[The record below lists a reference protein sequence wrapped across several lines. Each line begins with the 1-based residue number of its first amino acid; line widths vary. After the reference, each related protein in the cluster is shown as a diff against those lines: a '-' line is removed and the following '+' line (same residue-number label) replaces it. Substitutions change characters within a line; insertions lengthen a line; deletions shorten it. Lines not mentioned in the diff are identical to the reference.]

1 MNITKK
7 ILSVILSV
15 ILAVAVFGVC
25 ASAEGTANGDESMTV
40 TVSTDKDVYAPGDE
54 ITVTVSL
61 KTNFNM
67 TAFRFPILFN
77 SDVFEIPNLI
87 GLTALNTTK
96 VKGTLL
102 ANSLNDGSASVDGYD
117 SSEFSVVLVQWTAG
131 ITDSTMGVLNLPN
144 GEQSFSFKVKAKT
157 SAAGKEGTFF
167 IPSGYKGFYNQAIQ
181 TPTDATTIYYIDDTK
196 FTKNFVDKT
205 VSVVGE
211 TVDLVPNAA
220 YDSEAVIDKD
230 RMLVYGFEMGMET
243 TAELKQKVI
252 VTGSGT
258 IKTVYTDLGLGTGA
272 LINVVDGGTVV
283 KTYTVVIFGD
293 VNGDAIID
301 TNDLFVFEIV
311 ANGMGDFDTS
321 ACEFAADLNGDE
333 VIDTMDT
340 AVEEMAANSLID
352 INQVIPMESF

>member
-131 ITDSTMGVLNLPN
+131 ITNSTMGVLNLPN

-167 IPSGYKGFYNQAIQ
+167 IPSEYKGFYNQAIQ
-181 TPTDATTIYYIDDTK
+181 TPTDATTVYYIDDAK
-196 FTKNFVDKT
+196 FTKEFVSKT

-211 TVDLVPNAA
+211 TVDLVPNTA
-220 YDSEAVIDKD
+220 YDSQAVIDKD
-230 RMLVYGFEMGMET
+230 RMFVYGFDVGMGT
-243 TAELKQKVI
+243 TAELKQKV
-252 VTGSGT
+252 VASGSGT
-258 IKTVYTDLGLGTGA
+258 IKVVYTDYGLGTGA
-272 LINVVDGGTVV
+272 KINVLSDNTVV
-283 KTYTVVIFGD
+283 KSYTIIIFGD
-293 VNGDAIID
+293 VNGDAVID
-301 TNDLFVFEIV
+301 TNDSSDVL
-311 ANGMGDFDTS
+311 S
-321 ACEFAADLNGDE
+321 AASGLKDYEDDCIIMAADLNGDSS
-333 VIDTMDT
+333 VDTMDSGIIFSV
-340 AVEEMAANSLID
+340 ASAIID
-352 INQVIPMESF
+352 LDQVNPY

>member
-102 ANSLNDGSASVDGYD
+102 ANSLNDGSTSVDGYD

-167 IPSGYKGFYNQAIQ
+167 IPSEYKGFYNQAIQ

-220 YDSEAVIDKD
+220 YDSQAVIDKD
-230 RMLVYGFEMGMET
+230 RMFVYGFDVGMGT
-243 TAELKQKVI
+243 TAELKQKV
-252 VTGSGT
+252 VASGSGT
-258 IKTVYTDLGLGTGA
+258 IKVVYTEYGLGTGA
-272 LINVVDGGTVV
+272 KINVLSDNTVV
-283 KTYTVVIFGD
+283 KSYTIIIFGD
-293 VNGDAIID
+293 VNGDAVID
-301 TNDLFVFEIV
+301 TNYASDVL
-311 ANGMGDFDTS
+311 S
-321 ACEFAADLNGDE
+321 AASGLKDYEDDCIIMAADLNGDGN
-333 VIDTMDT
+333 IDTMDSGIVFSV
-340 AVEEMAANSLID
+340 ASAIID
-352 INQVIPMESF
+352 LDQVNPY

>member
-102 ANSLNDGSASVDGYD
+102 ANSLNDGSTSVDGYD

-167 IPSGYKGFYNQAIQ
+167 IPSEYKGFYNQAIQ

-211 TVDLVPNAA
+211 TVDLVPNTA
-220 YDSEAVIDKD
+220 YESQAVIDKD

-252 VTGSGT
+252 ATGSGT

-301 TNDLFVFEIV
+301 TNDLFVVEIV

-352 INQVIPMESF
+352 INQVNPMESF

>member
-220 YDSEAVIDKD
+220 YESQAVIDKD

-252 VTGSGT
+252 ATGSGT

-301 TNDLFVFEIV
+301 TNDLFVVEIV

-352 INQVIPMESF
+352 INQVNPMESF

>member
-117 SSEFSVVLVQWTAG
+117 SSKFSVVHVQWTAG
-131 ITDSTMGVLNLPN
+131 ITTSTMGVLNLPN

-167 IPSGYKGFYNQAIQ
+167 IPSEYKGFYNQAIQ
-181 TPTDATTIYYIDDTK
+181 TPTDATTVYYIDDAK
-196 FTKNFVDKT
+196 FTKEFVSKT

-220 YDSEAVIDKD
+220 YDSQAVIDKD
-230 RMLVYGFEMGMET
+230 RMFVYGFDVGMGT
-243 TAELKQKVI
+243 TAELKQKV
-252 VTGSGT
+252 VASGSGT
-258 IKTVYTDLGLGTGA
+258 IKVVYTDYGLGTGA
-272 LINVVDGGTVV
+272 KINVLSDNTVV
-283 KTYTVVIFGD
+283 KSYTIIIFGD
-293 VNGDAIID
+293 VNGDAVID
-301 TNDLFVFEIV
+301 TNDSSDVL
-311 ANGMGDFDTS
+311 S
-321 ACEFAADLNGDE
+321 AASGLKDYEDDCIIMAADLNGDGS
-333 VIDTMDT
+333 VDTMDSGIIFSV
-340 AVEEMAANSLID
+340 ASAIID
-352 INQVIPMESF
+352 LDQVKPY

>member
-40 TVSTDKDVYAPGDE
+40 TVSTDRDVYAPGDE

-102 ANSLNDGSASVDGYD
+102 ANSLNDGSTSVDGYD

-167 IPSGYKGFYNQAIQ
+167 IPSEYKGFYNQAIQ

-220 YDSEAVIDKD
+220 YDSQAVIDKD
-230 RMLVYGFEMGMET
+230 RMFVYGFDVGMGT
-243 TAELKQKVI
+243 TAELKQKV
-252 VTGSGT
+252 VASGSGT
-258 IKTVYTDLGLGTGA
+258 IKVVYTEYGLGTGA
-272 LINVVDGGTVV
+272 KINVLSDNTVV
-283 KTYTVVIFGD
+283 KSYTIIIFGD
-293 VNGDAIID
+293 VNGDAVID
-301 TNDLFVFEIV
+301 TNDSSDVL
-311 ANGMGDFDTS
+311 S
-321 ACEFAADLNGDE
+321 AASGLKDYEDDCIIMAADLNGDGN
-333 VIDTMDT
+333 IDTMDSGIVFSV
-340 AVEEMAANSLID
+340 ASAIID
-352 INQVIPMESF
+352 LDQVNPY

>member
-87 GLTALNTTK
+87 GLMALNTTK

-131 ITDSTMGVLNLPN
+131 ITNSTMGVLNLPN

-167 IPSGYKGFYNQAIQ
+167 IPSEYKGFYNQAIQ
-181 TPTDATTIYYIDDTK
+181 TPTDATTVYYIDDAK
-196 FTKNFVDKT
+196 FTKEFVSKT

-211 TVDLVPNAA
+211 TVDLVPNTA
-220 YDSEAVIDKD
+220 YDSQAVIDKD
-230 RMLVYGFEMGMET
+230 RMFVYGFDVGMGT
-243 TAELKQKVI
+243 TAELKQKV
-252 VTGSGT
+252 VASGSGT
-258 IKTVYTDLGLGTGA
+258 IKVVYTDYGLGTGA
-272 LINVVDGGTVV
+272 KINVLSDNTVV
-283 KTYTVVIFGD
+283 KSYTIIIFGD
-293 VNGDAIID
+293 VNGDAVID
-301 TNDLFVFEIV
+301 TNDSSDVL
-311 ANGMGDFDTS
+311 S
-321 ACEFAADLNGDE
+321 AASGLKDYEDDCIIMAADLNGDSS
-333 VIDTMDT
+333 VDTMDSGIIFSV
-340 AVEEMAANSLID
+340 ASAIID
-352 INQVIPMESF
+352 LDQVNPY

>member
-167 IPSGYKGFYNQAIQ
+167 IPSEYKGFYNQAIQ
-181 TPTDATTIYYIDDTK
+181 TPTDATTVYYIDDTK

-220 YDSEAVIDKD
+220 YDSQAVIDKD
-230 RMLVYGFEMGMET
+230 RMFVYGFDVGMGT
-243 TAELKQKVI
+243 TAELKQKV
-252 VTGSGT
+252 VASGSGT
-258 IKTVYTDLGLGTGA
+258 IKVVYTEYGLGTGA
-272 LINVVDGGTVV
+272 KINVLSDNTVV
-283 KTYTVVIFGD
+283 KSYTIIIFGD
-293 VNGDAIID
+293 VNGDAVID
-301 TNDLFVFEIV
+301 TNDSSDVL
-311 ANGMGDFDTS
+311 S
-321 ACEFAADLNGDE
+321 AASGLKDYEDDCIIMAADLNGDGN
-333 VIDTMDT
+333 IDTMDSGIVFSV
-340 AVEEMAANSLID
+340 ASAIID
-352 INQVIPMESF
+352 LDQVNPY

>member
-167 IPSGYKGFYNQAIQ
+167 IPSEYKGFYNQAIQ

-220 YDSEAVIDKD
+220 YDSQAVIDKD
-230 RMLVYGFEMGMET
+230 RMFVYGFDVGMGT
-243 TAELKQKVI
+243 TAELKQKV
-252 VTGSGT
+252 VASGSGT
-258 IKTVYTDLGLGTGA
+258 IKVVYTEYGLGTGA
-272 LINVVDGGTVV
+272 KINVLSDNTVV
-283 KTYTVVIFGD
+283 KSYTIIIFGD
-293 VNGDAIID
+293 VNGDAVID
-301 TNDLFVFEIV
+301 TNDSSDVL
-311 ANGMGDFDTS
+311 S
-321 ACEFAADLNGDE
+321 AASGLKDYEDDCIIMAADLNGDGN
-333 VIDTMDT
+333 IDTMDSGIVFSV
-340 AVEEMAANSLID
+340 ASAIID
-352 INQVIPMESF
+352 LDQVNPY

>member
-167 IPSGYKGFYNQAIQ
+167 IPSGYK
-181 TPTDATTIYYIDDTK
+181 
-196 FTKNFVDKT
+196 
-205 VSVVGE
+205 
-211 TVDLVPNAA
+211 
-220 YDSEAVIDKD
+220 
-230 RMLVYGFEMGMET
+230 
-243 TAELKQKVI
+243 
-252 VTGSGT
+252 
-258 IKTVYTDLGLGTGA
+258 
-272 LINVVDGGTVV
+272 
-283 KTYTVVIFGD
+283 
-293 VNGDAIID
+293 
-301 TNDLFVFEIV
+301 
-311 ANGMGDFDTS
+311 
-321 ACEFAADLNGDE
+321 
-333 VIDTMDT
+333 
-340 AVEEMAANSLID
+340 
-352 INQVIPMESF
+352 

>member
-167 IPSGYKGFYNQAIQ
+167 IPSEYKGFYNQAIQ
-181 TPTDATTIYYIDDTK
+181 TPTDATTIYYIDDAAFAK
-196 FTKNFVDKT
+196 EFIPAT
-205 VSVVGE
+205 VNVVGE
-211 TVDLVPNAA
+211 TADLVPNSA
-220 YDSEAVIDKD
+220 YDSKAVIDKTN
-230 RMLVYGFEMGMET
+230 MVVYGFDVGMST
-243 TAELKQKVI
+243 TAELKQKI
-252 VTGSGT
+252 IASGAGA
-258 IKTVYTDLGLGTGA
+258 ISVEYTEYGLGTGA
-272 LINVVDGGTVV
+272 KINVVVDDAVV
-283 KTYTVVIFGD
+283 KTYSVVIFGD
-293 VNGDAIID
+293 VNGDALIDGNDVSDIIAVGGS
-301 TNDLFVFEIV
+301 LK
-311 ANGMGDFDTS
+311 
-321 ACEFAADLNGDE
+321 EFTETCLVMAADVNGDDS
-333 VIDTMDT
+333 IDGFDSGKTLGV
-340 AVEEMAANSLID
+340 AGSID
-352 INQVIPMESF
+352 ELDQTNPY

>member
-102 ANSLNDGSASVDGYD
+102 ANSLNDGSTSVDGYD

-167 IPSGYKGFYNQAIQ
+167 IPSEYKGFYNQAIQ

-220 YDSEAVIDKD
+220 YDSQAVIDKD
-230 RMLVYGFEMGMET
+230 RMFVYGFDVGMGT
-243 TAELKQKVI
+243 TAELKQKV
-252 VTGSGT
+252 VASGSGT
-258 IKTVYTDLGLGTGA
+258 IKVVYTEYGLGTGA
-272 LINVVDGGTVV
+272 KINVLSDNTVV
-283 KTYTVVIFGD
+283 KSYTIIIFGD
-293 VNGDAIID
+293 VNGDAVID
-301 TNDLFVFEIV
+301 TNDSSDVL
-311 ANGMGDFDTS
+311 S
-321 ACEFAADLNGDE
+321 AASGLKDYEDDCIIMAADLNGDGN
-333 VIDTMDT
+333 IDTMDSGIVFSV
-340 AVEEMAANSLID
+340 ASAIID
-352 INQVIPMESF
+352 LDQVNPY

>member
-102 ANSLNDGSASVDGYD
+102 ANSLNDGSASVNGYD

-131 ITDSTMGVLNLPN
+131 ITDSTMGDLNLPN

-167 IPSGYKGFYNQAIQ
+167 IPSEYKGFYNQAIQ

-211 TVDLVPNAA
+211 TVDLVPNTA
-220 YDSEAVIDKD
+220 YESQAVIDKD

-252 VTGSGT
+252 ATGSGT

-301 TNDLFVFEIV
+301 TNDLFVVEIV

-352 INQVIPMESF
+352 INQVNPMESF

>member
-167 IPSGYKGFYNQAIQ
+167 IPSEYKGFYNQAIQ

-211 TVDLVPNAA
+211 TVDLVPNTA
-220 YDSEAVIDKD
+220 YESQAVIDKD

-252 VTGSGT
+252 ATGSGT

-301 TNDLFVFEIV
+301 TNDLFVVEIV

-352 INQVIPMESF
+352 INQVNPMESF

>member
-87 GLTALNTTK
+87 GLMALNTTK

-117 SSEFSVVLVQWTAG
+117 SSKFSVVLVQWTAG
-131 ITDSTMGVLNLPN
+131 ITNSTMGVLNLPN

-167 IPSGYKGFYNQAIQ
+167 IPSEYKGFYNQAIQ
-181 TPTDATTIYYIDDTK
+181 TPTDATTVYYIDDAK
-196 FTKNFVDKT
+196 FTKEFVSKT

-220 YDSEAVIDKD
+220 YDSQAVIDKD
-230 RMLVYGFEMGMET
+230 RMFVYGFDVGMGT
-243 TAELKQKVI
+243 TAELKQKV
-252 VTGSGT
+252 VASGSGT
-258 IKTVYTDLGLGTGA
+258 IKVVYTDYGLGTGA
-272 LINVVDGGTVV
+272 KINVLSDNTVV
-283 KTYTVVIFGD
+283 KSYTIIIFGD
-293 VNGDAIID
+293 VNGDAVID
-301 TNDLFVFEIV
+301 TNDSSDVL
-311 ANGMGDFDTS
+311 S
-321 ACEFAADLNGDE
+321 AASGLKDYEDDCIIMAADLNGDSS
-333 VIDTMDT
+333 VDTMDSGIIFSV
-340 AVEEMAANSLID
+340 ASAIID
-352 INQVIPMESF
+352 LDQVNPY

>member
-102 ANSLNDGSASVDGYD
+102 ANSLNDGSTSVDGYD

-167 IPSGYKGFYNQAIQ
+167 IPSEYKGFYNQAIQ
-181 TPTDATTIYYIDDTK
+181 TPTDATTVYYIDDTK

-220 YDSEAVIDKD
+220 YDSQAVIDKD
-230 RMLVYGFEMGMET
+230 RMFVYGFDVGMGT
-243 TAELKQKVI
+243 TAELKQKV
-252 VTGSGT
+252 VASGSGT
-258 IKTVYTDLGLGTGA
+258 IKVVYTEYGLGTGA
-272 LINVVDGGTVV
+272 KINVLSDNTVV
-283 KTYTVVIFGD
+283 KSYTIIIFGD
-293 VNGDAIID
+293 VNGDAVID
-301 TNDLFVFEIV
+301 TNDSSDVL
-311 ANGMGDFDTS
+311 S
-321 ACEFAADLNGDE
+321 AASGLKDYEDDCIIMAADLNGDGN
-333 VIDTMDT
+333 IDTMDSGIVFSV
-340 AVEEMAANSLID
+340 ASAIID
-352 INQVIPMESF
+352 LDQVNPY